1 MEYLEFERILSAKR
15 MQRYK
20 DAANGDTRKA
30 MALYRYNL
38 RLSQEMFTIVS
49 CFEVALR
56 NAIDSLLVPTLG
68 ENWLKDSVQD
78 NGIFSNGRMNETMKI
93 IEKAYNRLNR
103 QGIYSHSKLIAEME
117 FGVWKYM
124 YSSLQYRVTG
134 QCLLRAFPNK
144 PRSSA
149 AIQYNNT
156 YIFNELD
163 KVNSYLSD
171 FTELTSKSRILE
183 VGCGE
188 GGNLVPFAQLGC
200 KVTGIDVAECRIKDA
215 KAYFSEICNHATFVC
230 CDFMQYPVPCN
241 EEDKYDVIL
250 LHDVIEH
257 VPTKELFLVH
267 LRKFLK
273 TKGVLFVGFPAWQM
287 PFGGHQQI
295 CRSKLCSH
303 LPFIHL
309 LSNPLYKLLLKTCN
323 EEKGTINELM
333 SIKDCRTS
341 IELFER
347 LIHQCGFSV
356 TDQKLWFI
364 NPHYK
369 QKFHLT
375 PRLLPHWVWRVKYIR
390 NFFTTSCW
398 YVLSIGNKEKF

>member
-1 MEYLEFERILSAKR
+1 MYFCRQESYKNKTRELDESEATGNQRYKDSVFSCYNQVNGRFFMEYLEFERILSAKR

-78 NGIFSNGRMNETMKI
+78 NGIFSNGRMNETRKI

-163 KVNSYLSD
+163 KVNSLRNRIAHHEPICFRLHASEID
-171 FTELTSKSRILE
+171 TSYIVNEYQKIQTLFSWM
-183 VGCGE
+183 
-188 GGNLVPFAQLGC
+188 
-200 KVTGIDVAECRIKDA
+200 GIDSRSMLYGLDHVQ
-215 KAYFSEICNHATFVC
+215 SVC
-230 CDFMQYPVPCN
+230 SKIN
-241 EEDKYDVIL
+241 A
-250 LHDVIEH
+250 
-257 VPTKELFLVH
+257 
-267 LRKFLK
+267 LK
-273 TKGVLFVGFPAWQM
+273 
-287 PFGGHQQI
+287 
-295 CRSKLCSH
+295 
-303 LPFIHL
+303 
-309 LSNPLYKLLLKTCN
+309 
-323 EEKGTINELM
+323 
-333 SIKDCRTS
+333 
-341 IELFER
+341 
-347 LIHQCGFSV
+347 
-356 TDQKLWFI
+356 
-364 NPHYK
+364 
-369 QKFHLT
+369 
-375 PRLLPHWVWRVKYIR
+375 
-390 NFFTTSCW
+390 
-398 YVLSIGNKEKF
+398 